1 MMDSRGVGCG
11 LLKDAD
17 DEGFLSSEE
26 IKSEEEEDLQYE
38 EEDQLYDATTTGM
51 LSETAT
57 GAAEM
62 LLPLSGAGMDSHEMS
77 VLPRDDKILLLI
89 MLESSWTYMVSVV

>member
-1 MMDSRGVGCG
+1 MEPSSRPGC

-26 IKSEEEEDLQYE
+26 IKSEEY
-38 EEDQLYDATTTGM
+38 ATTLLTD
-51 LSETAT
+51 TAA

-62 LLPLSGAGMDSHEMS
+62 LLPLSAPGMNSHEMS
-77 VLPRDDKILLLI
+77 VIPRDDKILLLI
-89 MLESSWTYMVSVV
+89 ALESSWTYMVRNFLGNP